1 MKLYR
6 SELINYEELWLKKHQ
21 NVKDN
26 PIEYTS
32 FLDGLYELI
41 TNHDY
46 ESDER
51 FVTYGRRE
59 FLRQEFSDYLNER
72 TYCGRGKYNDAFV
85 DITDFYSG
93 NSWISMS
100 SVPQELD
107 FRKINN
113 ADIEYKKDG
122 IVCKQ
127 EADII
132 LDMLKEFKE
141 HLSELNR
148 K

>member
-1 MKLYR
+1 MKLKR
-6 SELINYEELWLKKHQ
+6 SELIKFEEEWMKNHP
-21 NVKDN
+21 NVKEN

-32 FLDGLYELI
+32 FLDGLDEIISKYEYEL
-41 TNHDY
+41 DK
-46 ESDER
+46 R
-51 FVTYGRRE
+51 FVTYGRRD

-85 DITDFYSG
+85 DLTDYYSG
-93 NSWISMS
+93 NSCISITA
-100 SVPQELD
+100 VPKELN
-107 FRKINN
+107 FREIDN
-113 ADIEYKKDG
+113 ADAEYRKDE

-132 LDMLKEFKE
+132 LDMIKEFKE

-148 K
+148 E